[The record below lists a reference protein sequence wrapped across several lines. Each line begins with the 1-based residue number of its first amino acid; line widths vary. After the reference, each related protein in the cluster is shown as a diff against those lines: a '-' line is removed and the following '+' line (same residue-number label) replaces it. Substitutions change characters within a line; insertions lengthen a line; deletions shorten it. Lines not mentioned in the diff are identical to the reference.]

1 MKKTVVLFLIAPFC
15 FMRGISDD
23 ETPVKKSSDMVQ
35 QTLEGMGVLG
45 VPDEKKQRIIVMASA
60 AAGYDSGYYYGFDND
75 FSYDPDDD
83 FETKRFKAM
92 WLAYSQGLFE
102 IAMTLKRKSNRNLGH
117 ETDNF
122 GCFDNEVSITNSTGK
137 VIGSQKRLEI
147 QCELSGFSVVTMA
160 ESLGK
165 DGACQVTVALC
176 QSRKWE
182 NAYLCDARGE
192 KTLPGKY
199 SLSKW
204 IQRNAGN
211 GMICPQLYCDNEGDW
226 WRVAGVPV
234 SVDGVCDADKLATV
248 KETAKHYAFEFAM
261 RTMAVCIS
269 DTSAET
275 TYNVT
280 FDGGVKAVV
289 NYTEKMH
296 VKPLS
301 QKYFTD
307 RAHVKWFEFVR
318 TNSLTGKPICMI
330 VCAIRDNG
338 VLTGEKSD
346 GGVRFT
352 KDMSEQKKEELW
364 QWHYEVGRC
373 DAFKSVVKKKKSFLK
388 KYREQVRRKI
398 ASVSFHRRIE
408 QKIKPIEGA
417 LSELEEELREKRVL
431 SSEHC
436 ERIGARLVEI
446 SRALED
452 LDGEVCK
459 ALEEQ
464 R

>member
-1 MKKTVVLFLIAPFC
+1 MKKTVVLFLIASFC

-23 ETPVKKSSDMVQ
+23 ETPVKDSEDMVQ
-35 QTLEGMGVLG
+35 QTLAGMGVLEKL
-45 VPDEKKQRIIVMASA
+45 DEKQQRIIVMGSGV
-60 AAGYDSGYYYGFDND
+60 AGYDYCFDND
-75 FSYDPDDD
+75 FSCDPDDD

-204 IQRNAGN
+204 IQRNTDN

-248 KETAKHYAFEFAM
+248 KEKAKHYAFEFAM

-269 DTSAET
+269 YTQAFT

-280 FDGGVKAVV
+280 FDGGVKAFEGF
-289 NYTEKMH
+289 TEKAH

-330 VCAIRDNG
+330 VCAVRDKG

-346 GGVRFT
+346 DGIRFT

-373 DAFKSVVKKKKSFLK
+373 DTFKRAVQQKKSYLK
-388 KYREQVRRKI
+388 YFRREI
-398 ASVSFHRRIE
+398 ASASFHRRIE